1 MELLRGVFMLG
12 ATSELFKIRVIKSL
26 HKDYTIIPRILLL
39 DFTDFADNFVQCAN
53 GDTLQ

>member
-1 MELLRGVFMLG
+1 MELGRGVFMLG